1 MKLMERI
8 TEMELKMQN
17 TPLYSFD
24 EFMEMPEM
32 PNNTQLYNLQ
42 DSDSNIHFIKDSF
55 SFILWRVT
63 SNGRISFIIKNLEQ
77 RTYRIDVDHIKNRHR
92 HDYVELAYVCKGQ
105 LAMEISGNYYIFQP
119 GEVFIIDR
127 NCIHSEDLANTD
139 SAVVYLC
146 MSETFFDE
154 IFLSELKEEPLQ
166 EFIRM
171 CLKKQKRIRQF
182 LRFTPANHDEQIYNL
197 ISQVIEE
204 AESKSKGYEYLIKG
218 LMIRIMDVLANSYR
232 IQLSKLEKQRKDEIL
247 FQELEKY
254 LNQKYKD
261 VTIDELALK
270 YHYNADYFNRLIK
283 KYTQL
288 SFSQFLQTIRLSKAE
303 ELLAT
308 SKLPVHQIIH
318 EVGYQNKGYFYKI
331 FVQRNGITPKEFRSR
346 HRI

>member
-1 MKLMERI
+1 
-8 TEMELKMQN
+8 MELEMQS

-24 EFMEMPEM
+24 ELMEMPEM

-55 SFILWRVT
+55 SFILWRAT
-63 SNGRISFIIKNLEQ
+63 SNGRISFIVKNLEQ
-77 RTYRIDVDHIKNRHR
+77 RTYRIDADHTRRFKERHR

-105 LAMEISGNYYIFQP
+105 LPMEILGNHYTFQP

-127 NCIHSEDLANTD
+127 NCIHSEDLTNTD
-139 SAVVYLC
+139 SAVVFLC
-146 MSETFFDE
+146 MSEAFFDE

-171 CLKKQKRIRQF
+171 CLKKQKKIRQF
-182 LRFTPANHDEQIYNL
+182 LRFTPANDDEQIYSL

-204 AESKSKGYEYLIKG
+204 AESKRKGYDYLIKG
-218 LMIRIMDVLANSYR
+218 LMIRIMDVLANSYK

-254 LNQKYKD
+254 LHQKYKD
-261 VTIDELALK
+261 VTIDELVSQ

-288 SFSQFLQTIRLSKAE
+288 SFSQFLQNIRLSKAE
-303 ELLAT
+303 EMLIA

-346 HRI
+346 HDI

>member
-1 MKLMERI
+1 
-8 TEMELKMQN
+8 
-17 TPLYSFD
+17 SFD
-24 EFMEMPEM
+24 ELMEMPEM

-42 DSDSNIHFIKDSF
+42 DSDSNIHYIKDNF

-63 SNGRISFIIKNLEQ
+63 PNGRISFVIENLAQ
-77 RTYRIDVDHIKNRHR
+77 RTYRVDIDPTRRFKDRHR

-105 LAMEISGNYYIFQP
+105 LPMEISGNHYIFQRD
-119 GEVFIIDR
+119 EVFIIDR
-127 NCIHSEDLANTD
+127 NCIHSEDLTNTD
-139 SAVVYLC
+139 SAVVFLC

-154 IFLSELKEEPLQ
+154 IFLSELQEEPLQ

-182 LRFTPANHDEQIYNL
+182 MRFTPVSDNNQMYNL
-197 ISQVIEE
+197 ISQVVEE
-204 AESKSKGYEYLIKG
+204 AESKRKGYDYLLKG
-218 LMIRIMDVLANSYR
+218 LMMRIMDVLANSYQ

-254 LNQKYKD
+254 LHQKYKE
-261 VTIDELALK
+261 VTIEELVLK

-303 ELLAT
+303 EMLVA

-331 FVQRNGITPKEFRSR
+331 FVQRYGITPKE
-346 HRI
+346 